1 MMMLTKKARALFAAA
16 AAATVMTM
24 PAPASA
30 GIPVIDPT
38 AIARI
43 REVVSTASQQL
54 AQIRQQV
61 QQVNQMRNTI
71 GQVGKGQ
78 LDSIMQQSGID
89 MAGAKGILRDVQ
101 TLGST
106 SANLGNAVK
115 GLKIDGEGSLNIP
128 TIDSLGAGRDAASKI
143 FFYGGSESMNMQTVR
158 QLRDRRNIAL
168 RETAIT
174 GFGAAASFKSDLAE
188 TQQIADK
195 LSAQASESTDLRT
208 DVQVNTATLLAMYA
222 EMQKQTAIQAQ
233 LLELDA
239 SRTLAGDATAKRN

>member
-1 MMMLTKKARALFAAA
+1 MFVKKSRTLFAATLA
-16 AAATVMTM
+16 ASVAFTAS
-24 PAPASA
+24 PANA

-89 MAGAKGILRDVQ
+89 MAGAKGVLRDVQ

-106 SANLGNAVK
+106 TANLGDAVK
-115 GLKIDGEGSLNIP
+115 GLKIDGEGALNIP
-128 TIDSLGAGRDAASKI
+128 SIDSLAAGRDAAGKI
-143 FFYGGSESMNMQTVR
+143 FFYGGDGAMSMQTVKK
-158 QLRDRRNIAL
+158 LRDRRNIAL
-168 RETAIT
+168 RETAVT

-195 LSAQASESTDLRT
+195 LTAQASDSPDLRT

-222 EMQKQTAIQAQ
+222 ELQKQTAIQAQ